1 MTVDKPVRTVH
12 VTDCHQL
19 TLYLESQQLRL
30 HESTDLYCHVKISAG
45 AILEDST
52 RLRFYHNADTDGTLD
67 VRDFNWLR
75 SGVPSPNFSIE
86 KAMDMERPFFQ
97 SMDMER
103 PFFQSNSSSSSND
116 TKRMAHHIIQAFVAN
131 TATPAD
137 KVAEVT
143 GGGDDDDDDD
153 EEL

>member
-1 MTVDKPVRTVH
+1 VTVDKPVRTVH

-97 SMDMER
+97 S
-103 PFFQSNSSSSSND
+103 NSSSSSND
-116 TKRMAHHIIQAFVAN
+116 TKRMAHHISQAFVAN

-153 EEL
+153 DEEL

>member
-1 MTVDKPVRTVH
+1 
-12 VTDCHQL
+12 
-19 TLYLESQQLRL
+19 
-30 HESTDLYCHVKISAG
+30 VKISAG

-97 SMDMER
+97 S
-103 PFFQSNSSSSSND
+103 NSSSSSND
-116 TKRMAHHIIQAFVAN
+116 TKRMAHHISQAFVAN